1 MDYSVLDIAKM
12 IDHAILTPAATVG
25 EMEEGIQLAV
35 AYDVASVCILPYFVR
50 RCAEALAGTQVAPS
64 TTVGF
69 PHGAHATAVKER
81 EAARAAADGARELD
95 MVVNVSKTLSGDWD
109 YVRRD
114 IETVIDVAR
123 DAGIKI
129 KVIFENCWLNDRQKI
144 RLCEICGDLRADW
157 IKTSTGFGAGGATLH
172 DLKLMRFHA
181 PDWVQVKAAG
191 GIADLDTVLSFRAV
205 GATRIGTSRTAAIL
219 DECRSRIV

>member
-81 EAARAAADGARELD
+81 EAARAADDGARELD

-114 IETVIDVAR
+114 IEAVIDVAR
-123 DAGIKI
+123 DTGIKI

>member
-12 IDHAILTPAATVG
+12 IDHAILTPAATVA
-25 EMEEGIQLAV
+25 EMEAGIQLAV

-114 IETVIDVAR
+114 IEAVIDVAR

-219 DECRSRIV
+219 DECRSRIA

>member
-114 IETVIDVAR
+114 IEAVIDVAR
-123 DAGIKI
+123 DTGIKI